1 MPLAKWAP
9 FVLRGFGIANFIFAS
24 VGLFFLVAS
33 VFAIRE
39 KAVGNTLEQPYFLLA
54 FWTLTTVNLVLLTL
68 LAFAGIK
75 LLQLRTLGVVVC
87 NAVFAT
93 EIAYF
98 MTLGILW
105 RAAPSPSVSMSIAA
119 ATGVGSMGL
128 SPQLICGY
136 PLVALIFLNLARRQ
150 LHGSRMQTFSFV
162 DRKSRE

>member
-1 MPLAKWAP
+1 MQIAKWAS

-24 VGLFFLVAS
+24 VGLFFLTAS

-39 KAVGNTLEQPYFLLA
+39 KAVGNTPEQQYFLVA

-68 LAFAGIK
+68 LIFGGIRF
-75 LLQLRTLGVVVC
+75 LQLRTLGVGLC
-87 NAVFAT
+87 NAIFAA

-105 RAAPSPSVSMSIAA
+105 RVVSPSVSMSIAA

-136 PLVALIFLNLARRQ
+136 PLVALIFLNLARRR
-150 LHGSRMQTFSFV
+150 LQTII
-162 DRKSRE
+162 

>member
-1 MPLAKWAP
+1 
-9 FVLRGFGIANFIFAS
+9 
-24 VGLFFLVAS
+24 VGLFFLAAS

-39 KAVGNTLEQPYFLLA
+39 KAVGNTPEQPYFLLA

-68 LAFAGIK
+68 LIFGGIK

-87 NAVFAT
+87 NAVFAA
-93 EIAYF
+93 EIVYF

-105 RAAPSPSVSMSIAA
+105 RAVSPSVSMSIAA

-150 LHGSRMQTFSFV
+150 LRTIV
-162 DRKSRE
+162 